1 MTLSIA
7 IVSAAILVAVVGW
20 LRTHDLHG
28 ALVLML
34 DLWVAAGL
42 LHLTHAATWRAIAGA
57 AALIVIRKV
66 VVHGLDAS
74 RARLTARST
83 DTRSRS

>member
-1 MTLSIA
+1 MRLSLA
-7 IVSAAILVAVVGW
+7 IVGAALLVGLVAWV
-20 LRTHDLHG
+20 RTHDLRG
-28 ALVLML
+28 ALALML

-42 LHLTHAATWRAIAGA
+42 LHLAHAATWRAIAGA
-57 AALIVIRKV
+57 AAIIATRKL

-83 DTRSRS
+83 GTRS